1 MTDTALKPLPDDTKS
16 TGYADRAREAAGQAQ
31 EKVSAA
37 ATAAVD
43 AAKERPYAAAGIAA
57 GVAVAAAGAAFGI
70 AKLLDDDRPATK
82 KSAAAKAKK

>member
-1 MTDTALKPLPDDTKS
+1 MTDTALKPLPNDAKNA
-16 TGYADRAREAAGQAQ
+16 GYADRAREAAGQAQ

-70 AKLLDDDRPATK
+70 AKLLDDDKAATK
-82 KSAAAKAKK
+82 KTGGATKKK